1 MSDKSRTIICIT
13 GLPGAGKSTVAQV
26 ASDMGFKVINMG
38 DVVRE
43 EAERRGVRNDDSN
56 LGEIMLQLRRTKGP
70 AVVAELC
77 LPQIMKS
84 NSNSFVIDGVR
95 SVDEINVFKTAGNV
109 KVLAVSAEKKL
120 RKNLL
125 LRRGRSDA
133 PQDRNSFEE
142 RDVREIEVGVGKA
155 IEVADVQIENDGI
168 TLDSLREKSE
178 IVLKKIG

>member
-1 MSDKSRTIICIT
+1 
-13 GLPGAGKSTVAQV
+13 
-26 ASDMGFKVINMG
+26 
-38 DVVRE
+38 
-43 EAERRGVRNDDSN
+43 
-56 LGEIMLQLRRTKGP
+56 
-70 AVVAELC
+70 
-77 LPQIMKS
+77 MKS

-133 PQDRNSFEE
+133 PQDRNSFEG
-142 RDVREIEVGVGKA
+142 RDIREIEVGVGKA

-168 TLDSLREKSE
+168 TLDGLREKSE